1 MIKVDPQD
9 RWSFERPRSTSLL
22 TMAIIALALIVCG
35 AIYYWYV
42 YLQYSNVYR
51 QLGLSDLP
59 SGLAAEPTVEKPIF
73 TSLVMN
79 RAIKTQL
86 FHCQI
91 SCSMLAILETQ
102 TPF

>member
-59 SGLAAEPTVEKPIF
+59 SGLAAEPTVRSQLDQLSHEPCYKDAII
-73 TSLVMN
+73 SLSN
-79 RAIKTQL
+79 
-86 FHCQI
+86 
-91 SCSMLAILETQ
+91 ILLDAGY
-102 TPF
+102 P